1 MNAYISAG
9 LRVGA
14 GFLPNIG
21 GGNPATVQG
30 SDGVT
35 MHRNVGSGGTFYSQS
50 GAAGDFPSTVFGQ
63 ARGGS
68 PALLMGGEYVMSP
81 RTTAKYG
88 TGFMGELNRGKV
100 PGFAQGGMVG
110 GGGGAVASGLT
121 TNNVNISINIDKSGD
136 TQVETQESS
145 SIGQDK
151 ESQEME
157 NSKKFADAIRAAVQ
171 KEITHQQRPGGLLR
185 DGASYA
191 GGRRI

>member
-9 LRVGA
+9 LRIGA

-21 GGNPATVQG
+21 GSGTAAVEGGTGSGALTVNPAKAG
-30 SDGVT
+30 SSVPE
-35 MHRNVGSGGTFYSQS
+35 
-50 GAAGDFPSTVFGQ
+50 FPM

-88 TGFMGELNRGKV
+88 TGFMAELNRGKV
-100 PGFAQGGMVG
+100 PGYAQGGMVG
-110 GGGGAVASGLT
+110 GGGTIGSGLT
-121 TNNVNISINIDKSGD
+121 TNNVNLSINIDKSGD

-151 ESQEME
+151 ESQEVE